1 MLINDE
7 VIFNDK
13 LKGASV
19 LPLLL
24 ARRQAR
30 HLI

>member
-13 LKGASV
+13 LKVAPV

-30 HLI
+30 YLI